1 MKKSIRETFSSPI
14 VMILMILLVVT
25 VLTYL
30 IPAGEFDRTVDPVSG
45 ITVVDGA
52 SFHLVEKRYI
62 GVMDFF
68 SGIHLG
74 FMNAA
79 DVIFM
84 CFFSSFYIRV
94 ITESGAFSAG
104 ISTLLRRFGK
114 NKRLLIPFFIL
125 IISLTG
131 FTYGE
136 TEDLYPLIPLFV
148 SAAVM
153 AGFDPVVGVAISGG
167 AVMVGFA
174 SSAFNPYTI
183 GVAQKIAELPL
194 YSGALF
200 RTLVYAVFV
209 AAYTLY
215 VMRYARTHSGPDCL
229 AGYDDIAAEDI
240 RTTDAPF
247 TLRHKIVLLGFLVI
261 VGLMIYGALRLEWYF
276 TEISA
281 LFIIGGVFSCIFLR
295 ASPKESVRMAI
306 DGFRDIIMGVIVIG
320 LARSILVLLSGAQVI
335 DTVVYGLYHAVSA
348 LPKFLAPVGM
358 LLVQTI
364 LNFFIPSGSGQA
376 SAVMPI
382 MTPLSDL
389 LGMNRQ
395 VAVLAFQ
402 MGDGFSNML
411 WPTAACAVI
420 CGIARVPLQKWYR
433 FLLPFYGAAFLLQC
447 VFILIANAIP
457 LGPF

>member
-1 MKKSIRETFSSPI
+1 MKKSIKETFSSPI

-94 ITESGAFSAG
+94 I
-104 ISTLLRRFGK
+104 
-114 NKRLLIPFFIL
+114 
-125 IISLTG
+125 SLTG

-209 AAYTLY
+209 VAYTLY

-320 LARSILVLLSGAQVI
+320 LARSILVLLSDAQVI

-420 CGIARVPLQKWYR
+420 CGIAKVPLQKWYR